1 MASCRKKKSDDASFL
16 QDVRGSTRLAS
27 RSPCKRFG
35 ELHAMTVLWGY
46 ELARPMNS
54 VICLQMFEMA
64 KNVGRRSAGESKE
77 VESVLP
83 LQTSVAQYKP
93 F

>member
-1 MASCRKKKSDDASFL
+1 
-16 QDVRGSTRLAS
+16 
-27 RSPCKRFG
+27 
-35 ELHAMTVLWGY
+35 MTVLWGY

-64 KNVGRRSAGESKE
+64 KNVGRRSAEESKE